1 MKKNKRIL
9 YASLV
14 LGIIIMGAAY
24 YGYTEYNRKSTN
36 LADAKADYTVSVNDI
51 ISQFSKDEPGSN
63 AKYLSKVIEVSGLIK
78 KVDEDENGFY
88 TLVLGDTASMSS
100 VRCSL
105 DSMINKKVSSFTTGQ
120 TISIKGVCTGY
131 SADDM
136 GLGSDVI
143 LNRCVPVKS

>member
-1 MKKNKRIL
+1 MKKSKKIL
-9 YASLV
+9 YVSLALLVLV
-14 LGIIIMGAAY
+14 LGGAY
-24 YGYTEYNRKSTN
+24 YGYTEYNRKNTN
-36 LADAKADYTVSVNDI
+36 LTNTRALYTISANDI
-51 ISQFSKDEPGSN
+51 ISQFSQDEPGSN
-63 AKYLSKVIEVSGLIK
+63 AKYLSKVIDVSGQIK
-78 KVDEDENGFY
+78 KVDEDANGYY

-120 TISIKGVCTGY
+120 TISIKGVCTGFT
-131 SADDM
+131 ADDM